1 MPFGV
6 LSVHLYTLL
15 LAIAALVCAGC
26 GGALY
31 LQDRSR
37 RVHQLAAALMVGCG
51 YWSLCQALST
61 VTSDREVARAI
72 ADVAAPGWIFI
83 GPLMLH
89 IAMATSGPQARAL
102 RWFRNALYAAS
113 VAMLPLLWFS
123 DLVVVRVERV
133 SWGWTY
139 EMGPLLLA
147 NSVLHL
153 IAIAAGGLC
162 LRRAARDLSEA
173 EQRQLPWIA
182 VAGVSLIVLATISDF
197 VLPAAGIA
205 CPQLGT
211 IGLAG
216 LGGILVWTIRHFGYT
231 VMAPGGFS
239 HEILRLLPDGVAMLR
254 TDGRIRA
261 ANEGLARLAGRPIDR
276 LDDMPVSELLTWS
289 FDSADQEEVDCELR
303 TAGGGRIPVSV
314 SSEPLHDRQGHDLG
328 RVIVVRDLREVAD
341 LRHRLVTSARLAAV
355 GELAAGIAHEINNPM
370 AFVRSNLSQLEGR
383 WKEVRAELE
392 RAGRSDALREALGD
406 VDELLVDSIEGVD
419 RAVEIVRNVKGFA
432 HPGNGGREPVDLNRL
447 LEDALRLIAPQ
458 LRGRAEVERQF
469 GEVPELSGVPQQLRQ
484 VFVNLLLNASQAISP
499 GGHIRLTT
507 RIEGGRA
514 VVTVADDG
522 TGIAPEIIDRIFDP
536 FFTTKPVG
544 EGTGLGLGIAYQIVR
559 SHGGAISV
567 ESTPGHGAAFRVEL
581 PLG

>member
-6 LSVHLYTLL
+6 LSVHPYTLL
-15 LAIAALVCAGC
+15 LAIAALVCAAC

-61 VTSDREVARAI
+61 VTSDRAVARAI
-72 ADVAAPGWIFI
+72 ANVAAPGWIFI

-89 IAMATSGPQARAL
+89 IAMETSGPQARAL

-123 DLVVVRVERV
+123 DRVVVRVERV

-139 EMGPLLLA
+139 EMGPLLLV

-153 IAIAAGGLC
+153 IAIAAGGIC
-162 LRRAARDLSEA
+162 LRRAARGLSDA
-173 EQRQLPWIA
+173 ERRQLPWIA
-182 VAGVSLIVLATISDF
+182 AAGVSLIVLATISDF

-216 LGGILVWTIRHFGYT
+216 LGGILVWTIRHFGYS

-261 ANEGLARLAGRPIDR
+261 ANEGLARLAGWPIDH
-276 LDDMPVSELLTWS
+276 LDGMPVSELLTWS
-289 FDSADQEEVDCELR
+289 FDSADVEDVDCELR

-314 SSEPLHDRQGHDLG
+314 SSEPLRDRQGHDLG
-328 RVIVVRDLREVAD
+328 RVVVVRDLREVAD

-370 AFVRSNLSQLEGR
+370 AFVRSNLSQLESR

-392 RAGRSDALREALGD
+392 RAGRADTLRETLGD
-406 VDELLVDSIEGVD
+406 VDELLEDSIEGVD
-419 RAVEIVRNVKGFA
+419 RAAEIVRNVKGFA

-458 LRGRAEVERQF
+458 LRGRAEVAREF
-469 GEVPELSGVPQQLRQ
+469 GELPELSGVPQQLRQ

-499 GGHIRLTT
+499 GGHIRITT
-507 RIEGGRA
+507 RVEGGRA
-514 VVTVADDG
+514 VVIVADDG
-522 TGIAPEIIDRIFDP
+522 PGIPPEIIDRIFDP

-559 SHGGAISV
+559 SHGGALRV
-567 ESTPGHGAAFRVEL
+567 ESTPGHGASFRVEL
-581 PLG
+581 PVG